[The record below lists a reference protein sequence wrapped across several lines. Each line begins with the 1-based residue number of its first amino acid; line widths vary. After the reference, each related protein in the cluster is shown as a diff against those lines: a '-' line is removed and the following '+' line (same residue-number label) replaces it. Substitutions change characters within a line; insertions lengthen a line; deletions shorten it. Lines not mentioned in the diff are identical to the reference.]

1 MNYETRLLND
11 IKIVLSS
18 ESLFQS
24 IKKLPKKSAGYFYD
38 GATCGLQWLFVEF
51 QYTNEKELDEAI
63 WGLQAKCFGIKHS
76 RPFEQREQFTNY
88 QTRLL
93 RGIVEVFTAPHH
105 LTHFKILSKK
115 MAIVQAE
122 GMITAFELLI
132 SNFDS
137 EVKEEFF
144 LEKESFL
151 EKIESCYSR

>member
-24 IKKLPKKSAGYFYD
+24 IKKLPKKSAGCFYD
-38 GATCGLQWLFVEF
+38 GATCALQWLFCEF

-76 RPFEQREQFTNY
+76 RPFERREQFTNY
-88 QTRLL
+88 QTRVLE
-93 RGIVEVFTAPHH
+93 GITEVFTCPGHFTH
-105 LTHFKILSKK
+105 LKILSKK

-132 SNFDS
+132 SDFDS
-137 EVKEEFF
+137 EVKEEFS

-151 EKIESCYSR
+151 KKIENYYSR